1 MIKKLLLFLFEFGF
15 LLKFQFFGELSVS
28 ELFLL
33 IIGFPLISHVQPF
46 RHPLL
51 RTVSCL
57 YFFLFVIQSVASAFH
72 TDNPFS
78 SDLKGLAITLMSFLH
93 VLFLYKNCKA
103 DYRLLGYAFAGYA
116 AYLTVNW
123 LLGDRQ
129 LGNAAE
135 QLVFFKFTLA
145 PAVGGMMM
153 WWLLYSNSSNAV
165 KSSVYI
171 LLGAL
176 FVTLGTRSFGFF
188 FFLPG
193 VFSLFIANYKTL
205 RDYKVLLPLM
215 LTGGYSFYCLYTYL
229 VLNGE
234 ITNGNTF
241 QTLDI
246 VNPYNPINLL
256 IAGRTEIFAQ
266 WVAFTQKPLW
276 GWGSWA
282 DDPNMYF
289 HRLMTVFKN
298 LESDVVIDNE
308 DSIPNHSIIVGS
320 GMTHGIFALIAM
332 FSIFVLIMK
341 RSFRSLYAKPN
352 LVLPLLFVTVDFFW
366 NMWFSPP
373 SSFRYNIPMDMVLIL
388 LIFAETKKREI

>member
-129 LGNAAE
+129 LGNAVE

>member
-129 LGNAAE
+129 LGNAVE

-289 HRLMTVFKN
+289 HRLMTVCKN

>member
-266 WVAFTQKPLW
+266 WIAFTQKPLW